1 MTKIFSPTDA
11 EITFAGEI
19 IKQGGLVVFPTET
32 VYGLGADGLSDK
44 AVQKIFK
51 AKGRPSDNPLILH
64 VADMQWAE
72 KIGEINENARK
83 IMEKFWP
90 GPITVIVQKKD
101 IVPGAVTAGLDTVAI
116 RMPENETA
124 RKLIKAAD
132 TPIAAPSANL
142 SGKPSPTAFRHAFD
156 DMNGRVDAIIDGGD
170 CDIGIESTVIDTT
183 SLVPTI
189 LRPGGITAEML
200 AEILPDIAVEQHKK
214 EGTEGYTPKSP
225 GMKYKHYA
233 PDAQVILYLNQKRL
247 AEDIA
252 EFRKQGK
259 KVGIFK
265 SETST
270 LTADIELS
278 WGKDTKDLAKCL
290 FYSLRRFDELGAEV
304 VLCEM
309 PEKNG
314 IWQGV
319 YNRLYKSAGFDVR
332 E

>member
-1 MTKIFSPTDA
+1 MTKIITPTDA
-11 EITFAGEI
+11 EILSAGEI
-19 IKQGGLVVFPTET
+19 IKEGGLVVFPTET
-32 VYGLGADGLSDK
+32 VYGLGADGLSSA
-44 AVQKIFK
+44 AVQKIFE

-64 VADMQWAE
+64 VADVEAAE
-72 KIGEINENARK
+72 RIGEINASARK

-90 GPITVIVQKKD
+90 GPITVIVAKKD
-101 IVPGAVTAGLDTVAI
+101 IVPESVTAGLDTVAI

-124 RKLIKAAD
+124 RKLIKAAG

-142 SGKPSPTAFRHAFD
+142 SGKPSPTAFRHALD
-156 DMNGRVDAIIDGGD
+156 DMEGRVDMIIDGGD

-183 SLVPTI
+183 TDIPTI

-200 AEILPDIAVEQHKK
+200 AEILPEVTVEQHKK
-214 EGTEGYTPKSP
+214 EGTYGYTPKSP

-233 PDAQVILYLNQKRL
+233 PDAQVILYLNNKRL
-247 AEDIA
+247 ESDIL
-252 EFRKQGK
+252 EFKKQGK
-259 KVGIFK
+259 KVGLFK
-265 SETST
+265 SETSA
-270 LTADIELS
+270 LSADIDLS
-278 WGKDTKDLAKCL
+278 WGKDSKDLAKCL
-290 FYSLRRFDELGAEV
+290 FFSLRRFDELGADV

-309 PEKNG
+309 PEKKG